1 MIKKQKKIICTINI
15 GSQVYLFLVVRNHFQ
30 IFNSIPLIA
39 KSNSSY
45 LEFTI
50 NGIFE
55 QLEPSFQIKVETYQM
70 DLTTMQA
77 TLMKPIYKSLW
88 NKTKP
93 NNWWKCTKKL
103 KSALSKQ
110 NQLEVVPNNTYNFEI
125 RSVQKIETDK
135 LAIVGSAFKLVGS
148 FILDRNNWQTSPQIL
163 GQFDCTWGVIDDRI
177 AIDCNVSIDYG
188 PEIKV
193 DKPMALSITLRSL
206 HSTTS
211 INVDQLTFKKSELK
225 FNRGNM
231 LIYDRWM
238 QWKSKRQMIK
248 LDFAN
253 CINSLVESNFMK
265 KFREQNNVI
274 CLVFGVPIKSQSKQ
288 SFENSFTLEDFG
300 TNQYDFKLFVHFSFF

>member
-1 MIKKQKKIICTINI
+1 
-15 GSQVYLFLVVRNHFQ
+15 
-30 IFNSIPLIA
+30 
-39 KSNSSY
+39 
-45 LEFTI
+45 
-50 NGIFE
+50 
-55 QLEPSFQIKVETYQM
+55 
-70 DLTTMQA
+70 
-77 TLMKPIYKSLW
+77 
-88 NKTKP
+88 
-93 NNWWKCTKKL
+93 
-103 KSALSKQ
+103 
-110 NQLEVVPNNTYNFEI
+110 
-125 RSVQKIETDK
+125 
-135 LAIVGSAFKLVGS
+135 
-148 FILDRNNWQTSPQIL
+148 
-163 GQFDCTWGVIDDRI
+163 
-177 AIDCNVSIDYG
+177 
-188 PEIKV
+188 
-193 DKPMALSITLRSL
+193 MALSITLRSL

-300 TNQYDFKLFVHFSFF
+300 TNQHDFKFVFLTGEAINLKQFYSKIMARIHIARYWYQIAHDTKESQMFCEKQFKIISENLRLT